1 MRSLSSEHAMI
12 AKEQTA
18 KAIANTA
25 DAYEKNGVEAALCE
39 VGAEP
44 WPRKQPVLVFVVFFW
59 TELCFFRFCVIL

>member
-39 VGAEP
+39 VGAKP
-44 WPRKQPVLVFVVFFW
+44 WPRKEPVLVFVLFFLMD
-59 TELCFFRFCVIL
+59 LCFFHFCVIL